1 MLEDEVLI
9 PSSMKSER
17 HDGPVGY
24 GDPVMLNRVAQTVER
39 FAEDEVGYDV
49 KGCIVYR
56 IYNQSESVV
65 QNIAGFTNCT
75 MS

>member
-1 MLEDEVLI
+1 
-9 PSSMKSER
+9 
-17 HDGPVGY
+17 
-24 GDPVMLNRVAQTVER
+24 MLNRVAQTVEP